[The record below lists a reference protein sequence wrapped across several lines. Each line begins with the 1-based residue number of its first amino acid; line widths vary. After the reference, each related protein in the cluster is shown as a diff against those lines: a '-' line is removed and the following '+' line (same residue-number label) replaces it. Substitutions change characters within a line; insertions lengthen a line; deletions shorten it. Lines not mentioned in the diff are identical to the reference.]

1 VGTWQNEMVH
11 CNFFLKLLILAKM
24 KKHSIG
30 KREREREKAKHK
42 QGMAKQNILTGN
54 REQ

>member
-1 VGTWQNEMVH
+1 MF
-11 CNFFLKLLILAKM
+11 FFLKLLILAKM

-30 KREREREKAKHK
+30 EREREKAKHE
-42 QGMAKQNILTGN
+42 QGMARQNILTGN